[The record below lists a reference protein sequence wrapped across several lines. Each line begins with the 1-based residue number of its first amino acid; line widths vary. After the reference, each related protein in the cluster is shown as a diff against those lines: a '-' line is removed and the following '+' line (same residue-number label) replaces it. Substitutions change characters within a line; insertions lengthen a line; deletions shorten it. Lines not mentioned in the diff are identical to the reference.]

1 MNKNNTPHNEEVL
14 IKKFLTNNAHTPRH
28 NEWFARRVINRL
40 PSQQS
45 SVCRVIMSITT
56 LIAVIVCGC
65 ILYLST
71 DYILQLKYG
80 NHLCNYVI
88 LNYSFY
94 YYFFLI
100 SLCFSIISFVQTIP
114 HKVLLK
120 RQLENIF

>member
-14 IKKFLTNNAHTPRH
+14 VKKFLTNNAHTPRH

-56 LIAVIVCGC
+56 LIAVIVCGF

-71 DYILQLKYG
+71 DYILQLKENNITLSLLSIYTAMMST
-80 NHLCNYVI
+80 VI
-88 LNYSFY
+88 LVTLQVIRLIKT
-94 YYFFLI
+94 YF
-100 SLCFSIISFVQTIP
+100 
-114 HKVLLK
+114 
-120 RQLENIF
+120 